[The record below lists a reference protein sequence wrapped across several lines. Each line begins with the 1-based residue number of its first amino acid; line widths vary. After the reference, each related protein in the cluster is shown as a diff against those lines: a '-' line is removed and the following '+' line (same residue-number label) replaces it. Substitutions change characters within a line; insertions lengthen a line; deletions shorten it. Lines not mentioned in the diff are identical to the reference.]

1 MDMLDSVL
9 IIGMHRLVK
18 DLDNKTME
26 IVTKYDLTFPQFMVL
41 EALFYREGLSIGEI
55 KEKILSSDGTI
66 PVIINNLE
74 KLGFIER
81 QKDKKD
87 QRKSLI
93 FLTKEGKEKIT
104 QVLPENKKMIEQQFA
119 IYSQEEKKLLAS
131 LLQKYR
137 KLHKGG
143 K

>member
-1 MDMLDSVL
+1 MLDSVL

-18 DLDNKTME
+18 DLDHKTME

-93 FLTKEGKEKIT
+93 FLTQEGKEKIT

-119 IYSQEEKKLLAS
+119 IYSQEEKKFLAS